1 MAFTK
6 NVFVQIEI
14 FNWKNFFLAL
24 ELSKK
29 LGNGLSLILIKFS
42 EEEKNKI
49 LDEIREKGIDINFSS
64 FDDFGEARTFLDEFK
79 PDLVIL
85 TQQKLN
91 PFKHIFFLTDAEKF
105 IKGLNDFN
113 TLLLWE
119 DAEKI
124 EKILINVDLE
134 TSTEKYV
141 ELAFQFASSITE
153 NYDFVYSFYESFYEY
168 RLSKTHATEEAKQ
181 LVAQM
186 FEEHV
191 DRIKNLIAKTLKG
204 KEVSLKVIKGDPKK
218 EVPYYLRKN
227 NYDLLLIN
235 QSIEDKES
243 YVENTENSVGILL
256 D

>member
-6 NVFVQIEI
+6 NVFIQIET

-24 ELSKK
+24 GVSKK
-29 LGNGLSLILIKFS
+29 LGNGLFLVLINFS
-42 EEEKNKI
+42 EEEENSILKKI
-49 LDEIREKGIDINFSS
+49 KEKGIDIEFSS
-64 FDDFGEARTFLDEFK
+64 FSDFGEARTFLDEFK

-91 PFKHIFFLTDAEKF
+91 PFEHIFHLTDGEKF
-105 IKGLNDFN
+105 IKGLNEFN

-119 DAEKI
+119 DAEKV
-124 EKILINVDLE
+124 EKILINIDLE
-134 TSTEKYV
+134 TSTEKYIK
-141 ELAFQFASSITE
+141 LAFKFASSITK
-153 NYDFVYSFYESFYEY
+153 NYDFVYSFYESFYEH
-168 RLSKTHATEEAKQ
+168 RLSKTHATDEAKQ

-191 DRIKNLIAKTLKG
+191 DRIKNLIAKSLKG
-204 KEVSLKVIKGDPKK
+204 KEVSLKLIKGDPKK
-218 EVPYYLRKN
+218 EVPYYSRKN

-243 YVENTENSVGILL
+243 YIENTENSVGILL